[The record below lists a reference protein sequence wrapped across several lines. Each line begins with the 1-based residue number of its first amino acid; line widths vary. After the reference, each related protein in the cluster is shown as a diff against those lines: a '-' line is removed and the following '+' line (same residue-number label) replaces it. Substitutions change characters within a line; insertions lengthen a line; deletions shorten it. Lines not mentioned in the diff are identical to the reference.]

1 MLQLEE
7 REREL
12 THELEATQQEA
23 DPLQRQ
29 VQLLRV
35 MGAMTAR
42 KERLQMVIFFMQGE
56 AGSSRAAVHQLLGA
70 CRRHAGP
77 CH

>member
-42 KERLQMVIFFMQGE
+42 KERLHTVIFFMLGVMP
-56 AGSSRAAVHQLLGA
+56 AHLPMPRVGSWGRGGGS
-70 CRRHAGP
+70 
-77 CH
+77 